1 MLELIT
7 LTLSCAE
14 PGLHLVERMQVRQ
27 SPSEVVAGP
36 RRHEFKVVPHL
47 GKPASFIGLH
57 LPDRRFDLTSDG
69 IEVRQLGSNK
79 LLWRRNAASA
89 ALTEHGVA
97 ALCRNQVITYSLAGE
112 VVSTQALRGH
122 GVQWSYLDP
131 GLKYAMGFRIEPK
144 RPNEWPLLLLDL
156 TNQKQRVLPIVY
168 DMGGHVNPSIRSFGR
183 SVLVFDIFY
192 AFRNSGTV
200 LKKID
205 WPKFGLNLNSYIVD
219 VHDKKPLVMV
229 SHAGSGERH
238 IVDLAA
244 EQVIV
249 MGLRS
254 GSEFVRQ
261 SRDGNVFVWSWNAGT
276 LQIYTLDR

>member
-1 MLELIT
+1 
-7 LTLSCAE
+7 
-14 PGLHLVERMQVRQ
+14 
-27 SPSEVVAGP
+27 
-36 RRHEFKVVPHL
+36 
-47 GKPASFIGLH
+47 
-57 LPDRRFDLTSDG
+57 
-69 IEVRQLGSNK
+69 
-79 LLWRRNAASA
+79 
-89 ALTEHGVA
+89 
-97 ALCRNQVITYSLAGE
+97 
-112 VVSTQALRGH
+112 
-122 GVQWSYLDP
+122 
-131 GLKYAMGFRIEPK
+131 MGFRIEPK

>member
-47 GKPASFIGLH
+47 GKPASLIGLH

-97 ALCRNQVITYSLAGE
+97 VLCRSQVITYSLAGE

-131 GLKYAMGFRIEPK
+131 ELKYAMGFRIKPN
-144 RPNEWPLLLLDL
+144 RPNEWPLHLFDL
-156 TNQKQRVLPIVY
+156 ATQKQQALPIVY
-168 DMGGHVNPSIRSFGR
+168 DIGGHVEPSIRTFGR
-183 SVLVFDIFY
+183 LTFIFDIFY
-192 AFRNSGTV
+192 AFRFSGGR
-200 LKKID
+200 LHGID
-205 WPKFGLNLNSYIVD
+205 WPKLGLDRNSYIVD

-229 SHAGSGERH
+229 SHAGSEERH

-249 MGLRS
+249 KGLRS

-261 SRDGNVFVWSWNAGT
+261 SRDGDVLVWSWNAGT